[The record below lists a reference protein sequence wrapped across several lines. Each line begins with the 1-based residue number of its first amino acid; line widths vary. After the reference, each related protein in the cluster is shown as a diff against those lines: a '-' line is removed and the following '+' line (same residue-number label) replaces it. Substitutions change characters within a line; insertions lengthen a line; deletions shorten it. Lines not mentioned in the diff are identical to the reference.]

1 MQQELESIQA
11 KLERQWARLEQVR
24 AGIHDA
30 KASNNREEWQQ
41 LQQEN
46 VELLGVIRELQ
57 AEKNRLSSQSAAAA
71 AAGGGAAAAAAA
83 GDQVEEL
90 KARVT
95 ALETQ
100 LGEPGTDQPHDRMQ
114 LSDQLASKLRVW

>member
-11 KLERQWARLEQVR
+11 ELAGHKARLEEVR

-41 LQQEN
+41 LQALEL
-46 VELLGVIRELQ
+46 ELLRLIN
-57 AEKNRLSSQSAAAA
+57 KLSSQSA
-71 AAGGGAAAAAAA
+71 AAAAAAA

-100 LGEPGTDQPHDRMQ
+100 LGEQGTDQRHDRMQ
-114 LSDQLASKLRVW
+114 LSDQLASKLRV

>member
-1 MQQELESIQA
+1 MDVNAPRFGHTAGAELAGVSTMQQELESIQA
-11 KLERQWARLEQVR
+11 ELAGHKARLEEVR

-57 AEKNRLSSQSAAAA
+57 AKENRLSSQS
-71 AAGGGAAAAAAA
+71 
-83 GDQVEEL
+83 
-90 KARVT
+90 
-95 ALETQ
+95 
-100 LGEPGTDQPHDRMQ
+100 GE
-114 LSDQLASKLRVW
+114 S

>member
-11 KLERQWARLEQVR
+11 KLERHEARLEQVR

-41 LQQEN
+41 QQALEL
-46 VELLGVIRELQ
+46 ELLGVIRELQ
-57 AEKNRLSSQSAAAA
+57 AKENRLSSQSAAAA
-71 AAGGGAAAAAAA
+71 GGGGAAAAA

-114 LSDQLASKLRVW
+114 LSDQLASKLRV